1 MRIIMKTSSQTTL
14 FNMCMIID
22 KEKNKV
28 LVQDKINSDWTGIT
42 FPGGKTEYGESIVN
56 STIREVK
63 EETGLDI
70 SELKTSGMIHWYN
83 TANHDR
89 WIIYL
94 FKTEVFQ
101 GELIDETV
109 EGKVFWMP
117 IDALET
123 HKLAPNMDT
132 YGKLFFN
139 DNLHEAYATWSD
151 NHESDFELY

>member
-1 MRIIMKTSSQTTL
+1 MRTSSQTTL

-28 LVQDKINSDWTGIT
+28 LIQDKINSDWTGIT
-42 FPGGKTEYGESIVN
+42 FPGGKTEYGESIVG

-63 EETGLDI
+63 EETGLVI
-70 SELKTSGMIHWYN
+70 SDLKNSGMIHWYN
-83 TANHDR
+83 KDNHNR

-101 GELIDETV
+101 GELIEETK
-109 EGKVFWMP
+109 EGKVFWIP
-117 IDALET
+117 IEELANQ
-123 HKLAPNMDT
+123 KLAPNMET
-132 YGKLFFN
+132 YLKLFFN
-139 DNLHEAYATWSD
+139 DNLHEAFATWSD